1 MQEFAVCLLK
11 HVSIA
16 LSMCVI
22 CDQAFFHSTKKERL
36 IARLLEQWKLDFSCN
51 LACKKCLCSFLKQ
64 GLLLKKIISHIVI
77 KTI

>member
-22 CDQAFFHSTKKERL
+22 CDQAFFHSTKEECL
-36 IARLLEQWKLDFSCN
+36 ITGLLEQWKLDFSCN

-64 GLLLKKIISHIVI
+64 GLLLKKLFP
-77 KTI
+77 T